1 MIELVRDR
9 ENFKSLLNSKKI
21 GSFQM
26 TGQSQDTD
34 MMNINPEDVPEIMQN
49 EETPPYVMYPF
60 TYVEED

>member
-49 EETPPYVMYPF
+49 EETLP
-60 TYVEED
+60 